1 MNLNPKP
8 YTNIRTY
15 SDFFRPCQVCYF
27 LLCFGYISTQKKKK
41 GTPFQPHFSLVSM
54 IPYPLGITR
63 KKIKNKIKIGVG
75 LFPTYYGKGRG
86 SLLPGATH
94 CTVLHCTCIKETENR
109 HQNKRKTTKLKLI
122 AATSCCSFQSISYNT
137 AIFLPTWVSTE
148 KNRFLQLPGSV
159 PLYLHIWHQ
168 LNY

>member
-1 MNLNPKP
+1 
-8 YTNIRTY
+8 
-15 SDFFRPCQVCYF
+15 
-27 LLCFGYISTQKKKK
+27 
-41 GTPFQPHFSLVSM
+41 M

-122 AATSCCSFQSISYNT
+122 AATLAAHFNPSLITLPFFTHLGFYREKQ
-137 AIFLPTWVSTE
+137 IFAVARQCT
-148 KNRFLQLPGSV
+148 FV
-159 PLYLHIWHQ
+159 PSSHLTPIKLLIV
-168 LNY
+168 